1 MKKSEFIDV
10 VAEKT
15 GLSKKDAK
23 VSVESVLDAI
33 TETLQSGDSV
43 NFIGFGTFSTA
54 IRAAR
59 DTKVPGTDRI
69 VHIKETRVAKFKVGK
84 QLKEAVANREE
95 AK

>member
-1 MKKSEFIDV
+1 MKKSEFVDI
-10 VAEKT
+10 VAEKSNLT
-15 GLSKKDAK
+15 KKDAK
-23 VSVESVLDAI
+23 VAVDSVLEAV

-69 VHIKETRVAKFKVGK
+69 VHIKETRVTKFKVGK
-84 QLKEAVANREE
+84 QLKEAVANRE
-95 AK
+95 ATK